1 LGFVLIWLYNGDM
14 KLSHKIVT
22 LNGTPQNLVTRE
34 EIHSTNTLS
43 IQNIMGAG
51 YAYLGN
57 ENVSLSSFGHKLYPG
72 QSFTIELSYS
82 DNIYAIG
89 DAGVQV
95 AVMELDR
102 K

>member
-1 LGFVLIWLYNGDM
+1 M
-14 KLSHKIVT
+14 T

-34 EIHSTNTLS
+34 IIHSTNTLS
-43 IQNIMGAG
+43 IQNIMDTG

-57 ENVSLSSFGHKLYPG
+57 ENVSLSNFGHKLYPG
-72 QSFTIELSYS
+72 QSFTVELSSS